1 MKVPRT
7 FQPFEGIHRR
17 HPETHATGF
26 EQALP
31 ERSWY
36 RLPSGW
42 RCSGKDRWFGS
53 IQADDEEG
61 SLGRRQRR
69 NGQEEEGLL
78 PEAPQVHGDPRD
90 DRSGGDLL
98 EAEAGQRSRRRR
110 VARASPSGRR
120 VAGTEAQPS
129 PEDPRHGRGSS
140 ALL

>member
-1 MKVPRT
+1 MERVA
-7 FQPFEGIHRR
+7 
-17 HPETHATGF
+17 ATLRMSLMTSRPM
-26 EQALP
+26 A
-31 ERSWY
+31 
-36 RLPSGW
+36 
-42 RCSGKDRWFGS
+42 KS

-69 NGQEEEGLL
+69 NGKEEEGLL

-90 DRSGGDLL
+90 DRGGCHLL

-120 VAGTEAQPS
+120 VAAPKPTSS

-140 ALL
+140 AL